1 MDSDLLAHHVY
12 ILLSLIDH
20 VQGAFPL
27 LLELI
32 LGFLDVLHLDLDP
45 LFELL
50 LPLCVSP
57 RGELAC
63 LEHLLDVLAFL
74 FEAVVKGFL
83 SHLYQVEE
91 LVVVDHVLELGG
103 RVFLEGVT
111 LKEGGVRGLG
121 RVGMLLHHFQLF
133 HRC

>member
-1 MDSDLLAHHVY
+1 VDSDLLTHHVY
-12 ILLSLIDH
+12 ILLGLIYH
-20 VQGAFPL
+20 VQGTFPL
-27 LLELI
+27 LLELV
-32 LGFLDVLHLDLDP
+32 LSLLNVLHLDLDP

-50 LPLCVSP
+50 LALCVSP

-91 LVVVDHVLELGG
+91 LVVIDHVLELGG
-103 RVFLEGVT
+103 CIFLEGVT
-111 LKEGGVRGLG
+111 LKERGVRGLG
-121 RVGMLLHHFQLF
+121 RVGMLLHHF
-133 HRC
+133 